1 MFGNDKNRTT
11 APFKKAEEKIAMALK
26 VAGLSESAV
35 PQSFSTHNKGFAYQN
50 RHMLPLFTKNLK
62 TFCPVI

>member
-11 APFKKAEEKIAMALK
+11 APFKEAEEKIAMALK

-35 PQSFSTHNKGFAYQN
+35 PQLFSTH
-50 RHMLPLFTKNLK
+50 
-62 TFCPVI
+62 I